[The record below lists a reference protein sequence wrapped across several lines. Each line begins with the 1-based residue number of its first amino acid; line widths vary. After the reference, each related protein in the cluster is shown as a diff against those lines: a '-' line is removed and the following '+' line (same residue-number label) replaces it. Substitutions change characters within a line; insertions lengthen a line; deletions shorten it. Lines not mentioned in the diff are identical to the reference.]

1 MTKTVIRLAAFG
13 FVAFTTTLA
22 PFAKADEWDKKTVI
36 TIHQPIQVQA
46 KVLEPGQYVMKLFNS
61 SSDRY
66 ILQIFNADE
75 TKLELT
81 IFANPA
87 YRQEPTKDTRL
98 TFSEMQNG
106 QPPALRTWFY
116 RGDNS
121 ALEFSLSR

>member
-46 KVLEPGQYVMKLFNS
+46 KILEPGQNVMKLLNS
-61 SSDRY
+61 SSDRHV
-66 ILQIFNADE
+66 LQIFNADE

-81 IFANPA
+81 IFATPA
-87 YRQEPTKDTRL
+87 YRVEPTADTRL
-98 TFSEMQNG
+98 TFSEMQDG
-106 QPPALRTWFY
+106 QPPALRSWFY
-116 RGDNS
+116 PGDNS
-121 ALEFSLSR
+121 GLEFSLAR